1 MEKILKDQKQ
11 MLDYLHKQAEEHVK
25 TREMLIQMNEE
36 LEKEINKQ
44 DKVIIKVKKE
54 LDAKEKR
61 LHVFEEEF
69 EIEFD
74 ETIKIRD
81 RAEMYKAETKKFCK
95 QLENAELKLNS
106 MEKKKEISDK
116 LLRTVQTDNVAL
128 KAKLEN
134 TVGKISDVDRLLEDI
149 ELIKKIN
156 KEKEDTLEEIIKE
169 NRTLKE
175 NLVNLEKET
184 EALKEEDA
192 ENANEKAYEINLSDE
207 LGIADPR
214 ALNVSPAFEP
224 SSLNNHD
231 VKYHGNTLVKKIWK
245 LKQIQLEKSI
255 NSQKLKLTS
264 DLLQL
269 KEKEF
274 SGSVNCACRT
284 FCRITHKKHNWK
296 KSTSQEM
303 FLKFKL
309 LDRAYS
315 CENCDNTFQN
325 VDCLKLH
332 MKTFH
337 EEGKM
342 GEISVNNTSKA
353 SGGRLI

>member
-1 MEKILKDQKQ
+1 M
-11 MLDYLHKQAEEHVK
+11 
-25 TREMLIQMNEE
+25 
-36 LEKEINKQ
+36 
-44 DKVIIKVKKE
+44 
-54 LDAKEKR
+54 
-61 LHVFEEEF
+61 
-69 EIEFD
+69 
-74 ETIKIRD
+74 
-81 RAEMYKAETKKFCK
+81 
-95 QLENAELKLNS
+95 
-106 MEKKKEISDK
+106 
-116 LLRTVQTDNVAL
+116 
-128 KAKLEN
+128 
-134 TVGKISDVDRLLEDI
+134 
-149 ELIKKIN
+149 
-156 KEKEDTLEEIIKE
+156 
-169 NRTLKE
+169 
-175 NLVNLEKET
+175 NLEKET
-184 EALKEEDA
+184 EALKDENA
-192 ENANEKAYEINLSDE
+192 ENANEKEYETNLSDE

-214 ALNVSPAFEP
+214 AHNASPVFEP
-224 SSLNNHD
+224 SNLKNHD
-231 VKYHGNTLVKKIWK
+231 LKYHGDTLVNKIWK

-269 KEKEF
+269 KENEF

-296 KSTSQEM
+296 KSTSPEM